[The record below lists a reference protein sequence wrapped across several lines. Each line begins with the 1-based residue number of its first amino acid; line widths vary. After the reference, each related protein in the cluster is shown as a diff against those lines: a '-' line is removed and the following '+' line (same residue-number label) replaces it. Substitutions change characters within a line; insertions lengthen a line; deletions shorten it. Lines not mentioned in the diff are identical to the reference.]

1 MQFNDLFQQNDSGND
16 VGSFA
21 VEEKV
26 LEAWANG
33 QGTLIKAKVAW
44 KPTWEP
50 AKNLT
55 EVTIKEAYS
64 LLFG

>member
-33 QGTLIKAKVAW
+33 QGTLIKAKVA
-44 KPTWEP
+44 P
-50 AKNLT
+50 
-55 EVTIKEAYS
+55 
-64 LLFG
+64 